1 MVGAGLIAVEAA
13 NAGTVPAG
21 SVPAD
26 AAAAT
31 SDSPVP
37 VPSVTGSMPNTSPFP
52 PAAPTNLVVTGL
64 LSHSITLSWTASTPG
79 CCPITAY
86 FISMAQPFT
95 DVFGGTRVGN
105 VTTAT
110 VPVSPNGQYTIS
122 VRAEDDL
129 GHSSAGSN
137 AITLVVP
144 ANDTGDMTAPST
156 PTNLTFTGTPT
167 STLTW
172 SPSTDNVA
180 VAGYNVYH
188 FDGWYTSTFVGTAT
202 GTTFTVPPS
211 TTPPPPGPYSE
222 YYVRAIDA
230 AGNMSIA
237 TNPVYGFPGSP
248 SPSPSA
254 SPPSSPPACTVTYTN
269 ASQWP
274 GGFVARVKAVNSAST
289 SIHGWKLAF
298 TFGGDQRITSARDAT
313 LSQSGAAVTLGNTHG
328 NAVIAAHG
336 SVSVEI
342 RGTWHSSNAAP
353 SAFTLNGVQCGA
365 G

>member
-13 NAGTVPAG
+13 DAGTVPAD
-21 SVPAD
+21 PL

-31 SDSPVP
+31 NSPVP
-37 VPSVTGSMPNTSPFP
+37 VPSVTGSTPNTSPFP
-52 PAAPTNLVVTGL
+52 PTAPTNLVVTRV
-64 LSHSITLSWTASTPG
+64 LSHSITLTWTASTPG
-79 CCPITAY
+79 CCPIIAY
-86 FISMAQPFT
+86 DISMAQPFT
-95 DVFGGTRVGN
+95 DVFGGTKVGN

-122 VRAEDDL
+122 MSAEDDL
-129 GHSSAGSN
+129 GHYSASST
-137 AITLVVP
+137 AITLVAP
-144 ANDTGDMTAPST
+144 ANDTGDMTAPSA
-156 PTNLTFTGTPT
+156 PTNLTFTGIPAA
-167 STLTW
+167 TLTW

-188 FDGWYTSTFVGTAT
+188 FDGWYTSTLVGTAT
-202 GTTFTVPPS
+202 GTTFTVPPA

-222 YYVRAIDA
+222 YYVRAIDP

-237 TNPVYGFPGSP
+237 TNPVFGFPASP
-248 SPSPSA
+248 SPRPPTSPS
-254 SPPSSPPACTVTYTN
+254 PGPPACTVTYTN
-269 ASQWP
+269 VSQWP
-274 GGFVARVKAVNSAST
+274 GGFVARVNAVNSAST
-289 SIHGWKLAF
+289 PIHGWKLAF

-313 LSQSGAAVTLGNTHG
+313 LSQSGAAVTLGNKRG

-342 RGTWHSSNAAP
+342 RGTWHTSNEPP
-353 SAFTLNGVQCGA
+353 SVFTLNGVRCGA